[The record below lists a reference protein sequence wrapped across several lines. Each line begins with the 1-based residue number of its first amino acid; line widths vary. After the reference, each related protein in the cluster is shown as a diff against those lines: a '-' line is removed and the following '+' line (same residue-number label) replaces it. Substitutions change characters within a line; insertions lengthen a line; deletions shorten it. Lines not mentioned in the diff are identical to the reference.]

1 MFRQQ
6 LVILLVWV
14 TTETGRVVF
23 LEAGAVRRA
32 EIAIRFSEF
41 EIPPMQDVLLVGRR
55 AAIGPEAARRMI
67 DALSPEQY
75 DIVRVEHPMVEA
87 VVVRKFILRM
97 VPPER
102 FIPLL
107 LEEVSPILSE
117 EAVIKAQVRIT
128 IHVSREVEL

>member
-1 MFRQQ
+1 
-6 LVILLVWV
+6 
-14 TTETGRVVF
+14 

-75 DIVRVEHPMVEA
+75 DIVRVEHPVVEA

-107 LEEVSPILSE
+107 LEEVSPIISE